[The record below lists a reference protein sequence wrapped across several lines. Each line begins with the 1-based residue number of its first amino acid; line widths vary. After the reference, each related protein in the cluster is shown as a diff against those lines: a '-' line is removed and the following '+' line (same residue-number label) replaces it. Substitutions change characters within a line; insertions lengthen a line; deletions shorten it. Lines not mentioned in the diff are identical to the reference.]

1 MSAEFLLE
9 IGTEELPSSFVR
21 QALRSMQEAAVEL
34 IDRARLRTGALQ
46 VHPMGTPRRLAL
58 RIRGLAANQSDRRET
73 LTGPP
78 WSAAFD
84 GDGSPKKA
92 AEGFA
97 KKHGVDV
104 GALRK
109 QTTEKGDYVSVEVHE
124 TGRPLPEVLAE
135 LLPELC
141 DRISF
146 PKSMRWGPGDIAF
159 GRPIH
164 WIVSLLGPSVV
175 SFEFAGVAAGR
186 STRGHRFLAPRVF
199 DIETSADYEQAL
211 LDAHV
216 VVDIGQRKARMME
229 ALHEAA
235 ESLGG
240 RLEPDAFLADECVSL
255 VEEPFVVSGRFD
267 RGFLE
272 LPDEVVI
279 SVMRDHQRYFAVRAR
294 EEGALLPVYLNVVNT
309 ALDPETIAKG
319 NDRVLRAR
327 LADARFFVEED
338 LKAPL
343 ADRLKK
349 LASVVFQSK
358 LGTMGDKVRRI
369 EANAVNIAER
379 AGADVKACQAA
390 AHLCKADLETLIVY
404 EFPELQGEMG
414 RWYALREGI
423 EPAVADAIR
432 DHYRPQGADDV
443 VPEQMVSAVVA
454 VADRIDTLVG
464 CFGIGLLPS
473 GSADPFGL
481 RRAALGI
488 IRIAL
493 EGPLDVDLR
502 ALVAQAHAAYAND
515 AKLEPAAAV
524 GGALDEFFRG
534 RVRAMLRDQYGA
546 DVVDSCLG
554 AWDGT
559 SIRDLRARVQ
569 AVSELQDAPEFE
581 ALAVAFK
588 RAFNITKE
596 SDRGEVETS
605 LLEDGAERA
614 LAERFATVRNQI
626 QRATGERRYADA
638 LKLVAKELGAPIDRF
653 FDEVFVMV
661 DDDGIRENRL
671 RLLGEIAD
679 TVNGIAHFHQ
689 LGTKLQS
696 RDPAVSA

>member
-21 QALRSMQEAAVEL
+21 HALRSMHDAAVEL
-34 IDRARLRTGALQ
+34 IGQARLGTDALE

-58 RIRGLAANQSDRRET
+58 RIVGLADRQPDRNET
-73 LTGPP
+73 VMGPP
-78 WSAAFD
+78 WSAAFEA
-84 GDGSPKKA
+84 DGSPEKA
-92 AEGFA
+92 ATGFA
-97 KKHGVDV
+97 KKHGVEV

-109 QTTEKGDYVSVEVHE
+109 QATDKGDYVCVEVHE
-124 TGRPLPEVLAE
+124 EGKPLSDVLAE
-135 LLPELC
+135 LLPQLC
-141 DRISF
+141 QRITF
-146 PKSMRWGPGDIAF
+146 PKSMRWGPGEIAF

-164 WIVSLLGPSVV
+164 WVVSLLGTDVV
-175 SFEFAGVAAGR
+175 DFEFANIRAGR
-186 STRGHRFLAPRVF
+186 STRGHRFLAPEPF
-199 DIETSADYEQAL
+199 DIADSRDYEEAL
-211 LDAHV
+211 QRAHV
-216 VVDIGQRKARMME
+216 IVDIERRKASMMDTLL
-229 ALHEAA
+229 ASAK
-235 ESLGG
+235 SLGG
-240 RLEPDAFLADECVSL
+240 ELEPDAFLADECVSL
-255 VEEPFVVSGRFD
+255 VEEPFVVPGRFEEA
-267 RGFLE
+267 FLD

-279 SVMRDHQRYFAVRAR
+279 SVMRDHQRYFAVRAS
-294 EEGALLPVYLNVVNT
+294 EGGALLPSYLNVVNT
-309 ALDPETIAKG
+309 ARDPGTIAKG

-343 ADRLKK
+343 ADRLEK
-349 LASVVFQSK
+349 LESVVFQSK
-358 LGTMGDKVRRI
+358 LGTMGAKVRRL
-369 EANAVNIAER
+369 ESNANAIAEH
-379 AGADVKACQAA
+379 AGADAAASQAA
-390 AHLCKADLETLIVY
+390 ARICKADLETLIVY

-423 EPAVADAIR
+423 EQAVADAIR

-443 VPEQMVSAVVA
+443 VPEQLVGAVVA

-464 CFGIGLLPS
+464 CFGIGLVPS
-473 GSADPFGL
+473 GSADPFAL

-493 EGPLDVDLR
+493 EGPLDIDLR
-502 ALVAQAHAAYAND
+502 ALVEQAYGAYAGD
-515 AKLEPAAAV
+515 AELKPADEV
-524 GGALDEFFRG
+524 GAALDDFFRG
-534 RVRAMLRDQYGA
+534 RIRAMLKDQYGG
-546 DVVDSCLG
+546 DVVDACLG

-559 SIRDLRARVQ
+559 SIRDLRTRIE
-569 AVSELQDAPEFE
+569 AVSALREAPEFE

-596 SDRGEVETS
+596 SARGAVEPS
-605 LLEDGAERA
+605 LLEDGAESA
-614 LAERFATVRNQI
+614 LANRFSTVRDQI
-626 QRATGERRYADA
+626 HEATGQRRYADA

-661 DDDGIRENRL
+661 DDEKVRENRL

-696 RDPAVSA
+696 RDPSVSA